1 MSHARYILVSGFL
14 GAGKTTALAA
24 LARHFGGRGRRVG
37 LITNDHGVELV
48 DTATLRAGG
57 FATEEVSG
65 GSFSRRFNALLQ
77 AGQKM
82 EAGGAEIVAA
92 EPVGSSLDL
101 VATIAH
107 PLRKLNGDACVI
119 APISVLVDPRRA
131 EQALGLEPGGSI
143 HEKLLALYCR
153 QLEEADAI
161 VITRTALVD
170 PARIER
176 LRAKLAATYP
186 HATIFAVSLR
196 DGTGLDAWFAFLET
210 GTAGT
215 RPVRDDDDA
224 LVAEG
229 EAQLGWL
236 NATIEFTLRDPVQ
249 ADDLLRAVGRH
260 FQAVLEEIELLHLK
274 IALRPDEAKEVALLN
289 LTQRGGEPEL
299 GRPLDLLLDVGELI
313 INLRAE
319 THPEKLH
326 TAVRA
331 AIVGVAREF
340 PGLITEFAHLH
351 YFRPARLEPT
361 HRMSSV

>member
-1 MSHARYILVSGFL
+1 MSRARYILIGGFL

-24 LARHFGGRGRRVG
+24 LARHFRDRGQRVG
-37 LITNDHGVELV
+37 LVTNDHGVELV

-65 GSFSRRFNALLQ
+65 GSFGSRFNALLQ
-77 AGQKM
+77 AGQKL
-82 EAGGAEIVAA
+82 EAAGAEFVVA
-92 EPVGSSLDL
+92 EPVGPGTDL
-101 VATIAH
+101 VATVAN

-119 APISVLVDPRRA
+119 APLSVLVDPQRA
-131 EQALGLEPGGSI
+131 EQALGLEPGESI
-143 HEKLLALYCR
+143 HEKLLALYRR
-153 QLEEADAI
+153 QLEEADAL
-161 VITRTALVD
+161 VITRTDLVD
-170 PARIER
+170 AARVER

-196 DGTGLDAWFAFLET
+196 DESGLDAWFSFLET
-210 GTAGT
+210 GTLGT
-215 RPVRDDDDA
+215 QTARDADDA

-236 NATIEFTLRDPVQ
+236 NATIEFTLREPVQ
-249 ADDLLRAVGRH
+249 ADELLRAVGRH
-260 FQAVLEEIELLHLK
+260 FQAALDGIQLLHLK
-274 IALRPDEAKEVALLN
+274 IALRPDEAKDVALLN

-299 GRPLDLLLDVGELI
+299 SRPLDGLLDVGELI
-313 INLRAE
+313 VNLRAE

-361 HRMSSV
+361 HRMISL